1 VAISAAPRFWITLYK
16 TTMKTTIFLFL
27 MFLTPGNM
35 FAQSDRP
42 IEVRTSNNKVF
53 LKYEG
58 HIISQN
64 SEDALK
70 SFPKSNNIST
80 DKWYEAYSKIYLLNN
95 DNDAKKI
102 FKSVFTPEMVDEYK
116 DERFAL
122 VFRFNNTGEII
133 SIAFFLDENKKL
145 YSMCIDNYEFLENKI
160 KELWRF
166 NISDKDI
173 PLYNFTFPVILANLY
188 TNKPLFNE
196 SVYKER

>member
-1 VAISAAPRFWITLYK
+1 
-16 TTMKTTIFLFL
+16 MKTTIFLFL
-27 MFLTPGNM
+27 MFLTSGNM
-35 FAQSDRP
+35 FAQLGRP
-42 IEVRTSNNKVF
+42 TEVRTSNNKVF

-70 SFPKSNNIST
+70 SFPKSNNIPT
-80 DKWYEAYSKIYLLNN
+80 HKWYDAFGKTYLLNN
-95 DNDAKKI
+95 DNDVKKI

-122 VFRFNNTGEII
+122 SLRYDNTGKIV
-133 SIAFFLDENKKL
+133 SIYFLLEKEQKL

-166 NISDKDI
+166 NI
-173 PLYNFTFPVILANLY
+173 
-188 TNKPLFNE
+188 
-196 SVYKER
+196 